1 MAKITTNLTFEIKK
15 QIEYLKH
22 RNKKEAQ
29 NVIFY
34 LKNNM
39 LNNKKKKKKILQW
52 ILNSVL
58 VNQVFER
65 IAY

>member
-29 NVIFY
+29 NVIFD
-34 LKNNM
+34 LKKNM
-39 LNNKKKKKKILQW
+39 WQKEKKKKK
-52 ILNSVL
+52 NFPMD
-58 VNQVFER
+58 FEQCLR
-65 IAY
+65 KSGV